1 MIGRCPWSI
10 RVQIHCSTWGAVLN
24 MSVRLFPIKASEILE
39 KCSTG
44 AIYKKEKWKR
54 GQKELLTTL
63 KCLNYKKSSP
73 QVPSCFIA
81 MRDSPFFIMF
91 SPLFCYEQGNT
102 RFSSLCHRFEQPRCT
117 CDFYTNSFYPRTIAQ
132 WNNLPP
138 ETIVSTSPCSL
149 RQSLCN
155 LTYWFVFL
163 CYCCIHC
170 CNFNYLKQ
178 SAILCWEWRLKL
190 VSK

>member
-1 MIGRCPWSI
+1 MFNRSYLQE
-10 RVQIHCSTWGAVLN
+10 RK
-24 MSVRLFPIKASEILE
+24 ME
-39 KCSTG
+39 
-44 AIYKKEKWKR
+44 KR

-63 KCLNYKKSSP
+63 KFLNYKKSSP

-81 MRDSPFFIMF
+81 MRDSPFFKMF
-91 SPLFCYEQGNT
+91 SPLFCFEQGKTLKNFLKKQYNT
-102 RFSSLCHRFEQPRCT
+102 RLSSLCHQFKQPRCT
-117 CDFYTNSFYPRTIAQ
+117 CDYYKNSFYPRTIAQ

-138 ETIVSTSPCSL
+138 EIIASTSPCSF

-155 LTYWFVFL
+155 LTYWLVFL